1 MFSRLC
7 NFTVEYLCGST
18 SDEKDLIKKTDPSQS
33 DCLLID
39 LVTLLPQLLISL
51 YCIFLSF
58 KLIQRLAQC
67 LSEQPVDIEFQSKN
81 RSAFA
86 LLFLILTPI
95 TAFTIT
101 YISSH
106 DLKYNLCLMTKMMV
120 VQE

>member
-7 NFTVEYLCGST
+7 NFTVEYLCGGTNSF
-18 SDEKDLIKKTDPSQS
+18 EKDLKKVDPSQS

-106 DLKYNLCLMTKMMV
+106 DLKYNLCLISKMV

>member
-18 SDEKDLIKKTDPSQS
+18 SDEKDLIKKADPSQS

-106 DLKYNLCLMTKMMV
+106 DLKYNLCLISKMV